1 MTEQLS
7 KKKGVGTGGKGF
19 AQVCPFREESW
30 LDPGLLNPKLDLV
43 PSEAVDLQSRMSP
56 DSSTNITG
64 TLL

>member
-1 MTEQLS
+1 MTL
-7 KKKGVGTGGKGF
+7 KKREGTGGNGF
-19 AQVCPFREESW
+19 AQVDPVRAESW

-56 DSSTNITG
+56 DSSANVTG

>member
-1 MTEQLS
+1 M
-7 KKKGVGTGGKGF
+7 GTGGKGF
-19 AQVCPFREESW
+19 AQVYPVREESW